1 MNVASQIGSKPGI
14 MASFNWIPSRGPW
27 AKRLDME
34 KNMKIRGYAKNMI
47 YSYWVLNIYVSL
59 QELILRRSWWVAS
72 QFRSVM
78 NLKPWDWW
86 LSKKKP
92 LELGCDHVSN
102 TNRQISQ
109 ITNQMNAIAKNH
121 RNFRYVYIYIYNTYY
136 IYIYGSI
143 NFFNCGDPHVNLHL
157 QSRKP
162 PLL

>member
-1 MNVASQIGSKPGI
+1 
-14 MASFNWIPSRGPW
+14 
-27 AKRLDME
+27 
-34 KNMKIRGYAKNMI
+34 MKIRGYAKNMI

-121 RNFRYVYIYIYNTYY
+121 RKFRYVYIYIHIY
-136 IYIYGSI
+136 IYTHIIYIYIYMCLYIHMYIYIFIYGSI